1 MGDIG
6 NDEKR
11 DTSLDEVNIFF
22 DRAADRLELDDG
34 MRALLKAPW
43 RELSV
48 SLPVRMDN
56 GEMRIFQGYRVQHNG
71 ARGPYKGGV
80 RYHLEADMEEVRA
93 LASLMTWKTAL
104 ANIPFGGAKGGVQC
118 DPNSMSVSEL
128 NRVTRRYVQ
137 NIDHVLGPN
146 RDILAPDLGTSAQT
160 MAWMMDAYGQIHGH
174 TPACVTGKPVELG
187 GSDGRES
194 ATGRGAVLITT
205 EAVGDMDMVMKGAR
219 VVVQGF
225 GNVGSWFARIASEQG
240 CLVTAVSDVNG
251 GVFNSTGLDVQALS
265 KHVAKSG
272 FVAGFPGAE
281 DLINEEILE
290 LECDILVPAAIDRV
304 INAGNAEKVKAK
316 LVVEAANHPS
326 TPEAD
331 EILANRGILVLPD
344 ILVNAGGV
352 VVSYFEWTQN
362 LYQHHWSE
370 ERVNSELAQ
379 IMSAAYRAVK
389 EQANQQQ
396 ISMREAA
403 LMVGIN
409 RVARVAEMR
418 GFVP

>member
-6 NDEKR
+6 NNVQR
-11 DTSLDEVNIFF
+11 GTSLDEVNIFF
-22 DRAADRLELDDG
+22 DRAADRLALDEG
-34 MRALLKAPW
+34 MRALLKVPW

-56 GEMRIFQGYRVQHNG
+56 GEMLIFQGYRVQHNG

-118 DPNSMSVSEL
+118 DPTSMSVTEL
-128 NRVTRRYVQ
+128 NRITRRYVQ

-146 RDILAPDLGTSAQT
+146 RDILAPDLGTNAQT
-160 MAWMMDAYGQIHGH
+160 MAWMMDTYGQIHGH

-187 GSDGRES
+187 GSAGRDS
-194 ATGRGAVLITT
+194 ATGRGAVFITT
-205 EAVGDMDMVMKGAR
+205 EAVGDMDMVMKDAR

-240 CLVTAVSDVNG
+240 CVIIAVSDVNG
-251 GVFNSTGLDVQALS
+251 GVFNSNGLDVQALS
-265 KHVAKSG
+265 KYVAESG
-272 FVAGFPGAE
+272 LVAGFPGAE
-281 DLINEEILE
+281 DLTNEEVLE

-304 INAGNAEKVKAK
+304 IDAGNAGKVNAR
-316 LVVEAANHPS
+316 LVVEAANHPL

-370 ERVNSELAQ
+370 ERVNTELGQ
-379 IMSAAYRAVK
+379 IMSAAYGSVK
-389 EQANQQQ
+389 EQANRLQV
-396 ISMREAA
+396 SMREAA
-403 LMVGIN
+403 LMVGIK
-409 RVARVAEMR
+409 RVARVVEMR

>member
-1 MGDIG
+1 VGDIG
-6 NDEKR
+6 NNVQR
-11 DTSLDEVNIFF
+11 GTSLDEVNIFF
-22 DRAADRLELDDG
+22 DRAADRLALDEG
-34 MRALLKAPW
+34 MRALLKVPW

-56 GEMRIFQGYRVQHNG
+56 GEMLIFQGYRVQHNG

-118 DPNSMSVSEL
+118 DPSSMSVTEL
-128 NRVTRRYVQ
+128 NRITRRYVQ

-146 RDILAPDLGTSAQT
+146 RDILAPDLGTNAQT
-160 MAWMMDAYGQIHGH
+160 MAWMMDTYGQIHGH

-187 GSDGRES
+187 GSAGRDS
-194 ATGRGAVLITT
+194 ATGRGAVFITT
-205 EAVGDMDMVMKGAR
+205 EAVGDMDMVMKDAR

-240 CLVTAVSDVNG
+240 CVIIAVSDVNG
-251 GVFNSTGLDVQALS
+251 GVFNSNGLDVQALS
-265 KHVAKSG
+265 KHVAESG
-272 FVAGFPGAE
+272 FVAGYPGAE
-281 DLINEEILE
+281 DLTNEEVLE

-304 INAGNAEKVKAK
+304 IDAGNAGKVNAR
-316 LVVEAANHPS
+316 LVVEAANHPL

-370 ERVNSELAQ
+370 ERVNTELGQ
-379 IMSAAYRAVK
+379 IMSAAYGSVK
-389 EQANQQQ
+389 EQANRLQV
-396 ISMREAA
+396 SMREAA
-403 LMVGIN
+403 LMVGIK
-409 RVARVAEMR
+409 RVARVVEMR